1 MHTYPRGVTSLLGLV
16 ERAADLFGGDTYTIA
31 VEPGLGELSFRDLHA
46 FTCKF
51 ADYLDEQGTHAGD
64 GVASVFHN
72 STLAALLFVA
82 TIAAKRVYVPLNPKM
97 GEAEIAHVLAQ
108 TAPAVTIHHGEFGA
122 RLRTLAGTGTPIAVP
137 DEVAFIEAI
146 MARPLRPGSVPNAG
160 EDDLDRPAE
169 VVFTSGSTGLPK
181 GAVLTHRNLLRNS
194 FAVMLAFGLGRG
206 SRFLTATPLFHN
218 SGQIFST
225 LTALWCGG
233 LHVAV
238 RSDFAMLRFWDIV
251 DRYELQ
257 WSIVMNAFL
266 ALLMQ
271 RPEMPRKGTMKGV
284 LSGGSKLKLD
294 LIDDFEQRFGVPVYQ
309 CFGLTETTSISTVE
323 RPGRTRASRG
333 SAGKPLP
340 GCEVRIVDG
349 GADVPQG
356 ERGEILIA
364 GEHLF
369 SHYLNLPDVTAE
381 KMSGGWLHSGDLG
394 YLDEE
399 GNLFIV
405 DRLDAMIH
413 VGGENVYPSEIEN
426 LSVLLDGVE
435 EVVVT
440 AIPNPILGAELV
452 LVYKARDGHA
462 PDPASWTEILAK
474 HVSTFKIPKR
484 RVPVEELGLD
494 TIPRAPNGKLL
505 RGEIQQAVQQ
515 KYVAAH

>member
-1 MHTYPRGVTSLLGLV
+1 VFRLV
-16 ERAADLFGGDTYTIA
+16 ERAKDLYGRDTYMIA
-31 VEPGLGELSFRDLHA
+31 AEPGLGEFSFRDLYD
-46 FTCKF
+46 FTVKY
-51 ADYLDEQGTHAGD
+51 ADYLDEQGTKAGG

-72 STLAALLFVA
+72 STLAALLFVS
-82 TIAAKRVYVPLNPKM
+82 TIAARRVYVPLNPKM
-97 GEAEIAHVLAQ
+97 GESEIAHVLAQ
-108 TAPAVTIHHGEFGA
+108 TVPAVTIHHGEFGA
-122 RLRTLAGTGTPIAVP
+122 RLRTVPGTGALIAVP

-146 MARPLRPGSVPNAG
+146 MARPLPAGAAPGAG
-160 EDDLDRPAE
+160 EDELDHPAE

-194 FAVMLAFGLGRG
+194 YALTLAFGFGRS
-206 SRFLTATPLFHN
+206 SRFLTACPLFHN

-225 LTALWCGG
+225 LTALWCGAT
-233 LHVAV
+233 HIAV

-251 DRYELQ
+251 DRYELE
-257 WSIVMNAFL
+257 WTVVMNAFL

-271 RPEMPRKGTMKGV
+271 RPEMPRKNTMKGV

-294 LIDDFEQRFGVPVYQ
+294 LIDDFEKRFGVPVYQ

-323 RPGRTRASRG
+323 LPGRTRASRG
-333 SAGKPLP
+333 SAGKPVP
-340 GCEVRIVDG
+340 GCEIRIVDG

-405 DRLDAMIH
+405 DRLDSMIH

-440 AIPNPILGAELV
+440 AIPDKILGAELV
-452 LVYKARDGHA
+452 LVYKARDGYA
-462 PDPASWTEILAK
+462 PDPASWTAMLAK

-484 RVPVEELGLD
+484 RVAVEELGLD
-494 TIPRAPNGKLL
+494 TIPRAANGKLL
-505 RGEIQQAVQQ
+505 RGEIQRAVRQ
-515 KYVAAH
+515 KLAVAR